1 MTRKKSGLLLGDSV
15 RLYIISSEV
24 FLISILVDIVGGGKD
39 ILTVYDGLVISL
51 LLLIVSFGT
60 SIGYFLTNS
69 LFKSTVVSFRG
80 IVAGVI
86 NGSLSSLYLTLSPV
100 QLPVVQCFFLV
111 LSVSYIGSYKRDMK
125 THIPNSYLR
134 SKISIPVATRVDN
147 DVIDS
152 IGNKRLPDIDNV
164 LLGVILLFLFY
175 IALSL
180 ALGVEILRIQF
191 LSYAGIGISVLILS
205 LLILLIIYYDP
216 LRILKQKTSM
226 KILFIITY
234 NAVLSKLHLL
244 LFIPAVLI
252 LIYYTPHETPSLARV
267 FTIFVLSKF
276 ISIDNES
283 NQT

>member
-1 MTRKKSGLLLGDSV
+1 MARRKSGLLLGDSV
-15 RLYIISSEV
+15 RLYITSSEV

-39 ILTVYDGLVISL
+39 ILTVYDGLVIAL

-69 LFKSTVVSFRG
+69 LPKSTVVSFRG

-86 NGSLSSLYLTLSPV
+86 NGSLSSLYLILSPA
-100 QLPVVQCFFLV
+100 QFPIVQCFFLV

-125 THIPNSYLR
+125 SYTPNSYVR
-134 SKISIPVATRVDN
+134 SKISIPVATRVDS

-152 IGNKRLPDIDNV
+152 IGNKRLPDIDNI

-180 ALGVEILRIQF
+180 TLGMEILHIQF
-191 LSYAGIGISVLILS
+191 LSYAGIGVSILVLG
-205 LLILLIIYYDP
+205 LLILVIIYYEP
-216 LRILKQKTSM
+216 LKILQEKTSI

-234 NAVLSKLHLL
+234 NSILSKLYLL
-244 LFIPAVLI
+244 LFVPAVLI
-252 LIYYTPHETPSLARV
+252 LVYYTPHKTPNLARV
-267 FTIFVLSKF
+267 FIVAVLSKF
-276 ISIDNES
+276 ISIDNKS
-283 NQT
+283 NQS